1 LSHFSQVSQSITG
14 GQDKQQ
20 QVQVKQLQSL
30 LEKTRG
36 DLAAEKAAV
45 ALSNKEAAKLRVLLK
60 VGMSTPIS
68 ITTTFIFRQIA
79 ITSILL

>member
-1 LSHFSQVSQSITG
+1 VSQSTIAG
-14 GQDKQQ
+14 GQQQ
-20 QVQVKQLQSL
+20 AQVKQLQSL

-60 VGMSTPIS
+60 VWLN
-68 ITTTFIFRQIA
+68 
-79 ITSILL
+79 ITSNIATERFCLY